1 MTEARQKYRITKAE
15 VNDINR
21 ILRLIS
27 DRFDEIEGRRGD
39 SVFKGNVNIEADLIV
54 KDSDGNTIHSME

>member
-27 DRFDEIEGRRGD
+27 DRRGD
-39 SVFKGNVNIEADLIV
+39 SVFKGDVNIEADLIV
-54 KDSDGNTIHSME
+54 KDPDGNTIHSME